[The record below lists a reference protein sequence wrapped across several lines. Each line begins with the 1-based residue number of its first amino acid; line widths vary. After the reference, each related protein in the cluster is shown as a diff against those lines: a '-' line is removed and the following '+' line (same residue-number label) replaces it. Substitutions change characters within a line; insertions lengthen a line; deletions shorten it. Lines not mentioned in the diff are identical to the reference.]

1 MSPRRPS
8 KPTPPGAST
17 YRHAAASRPNQPTV
31 GTEPL
36 MSDEQ
41 RAPLPFHVDRRDI
54 THPVLAWDR
63 QGRTS
68 RMEGD
73 PTTDSTHTFA
83 GVPLYTQ
90 EKINPLAMIEQL
102 RRPDTGIPLNLFD
115 DFNGLPPEANTWE
128 FYQHSGHWQN
138 RLVHGDSSEVMQSL
152 IVRDGLAGRV
162 QMVYFDPPYGI
173 AFRSNFM
180 TATDQLQT
188 YDSIDKGVPVGDPAP
203 LRAYG
208 DTYRNGIHS
217 YLDGIHE
224 RLVLAREL
232 LADTGSLFLQIGD
245 DNVHL
250 LGVLCDEVFGPD
262 NRMSTITYTT
272 SGGGSSTSSIPNAA
286 NYLLWYAKD
295 KPQAKYRPLYQKL
308 NRTEVIEHFSWHVMV
323 ELSDRTVRPLSPEE
337 RANPNKLPSGA
348 RLYRRQRLASPG
360 TSTTGRSDPY
370 TWNGYD
376 WPCPEGEHWRVSME
390 GLGRLAELGRLD
402 AAGPGSYLGWK
413 WYEDEVAGKRIN
425 NIWHRQMSTS
435 DKRYVVQTA
444 NAVIERCLHMT
455 TDPGDLVLDPTCGSG
470 VTAEMAEKWG
480 RRWVTIDTSRVTIAI
495 ARRHMVT
502 RTYPWWETTDG
513 NADPAAGFKLETI
526 QRVSAATL
534 AYDQVNDSDNTIRL
548 VDRPHTTRGRN
559 RLSGPF
565 TVESSSPYTYLPFDT
580 PPDDQWY
587 GAAEGELAQ
596 TLIEV
601 LTTSPIR
608 DASGREQLRVVELE
622 PWPDA
627 KLATHEARCQTPGR
641 DLETTAAVMLAAPD
655 ATVTARQVIDAATE
669 ARRNRADIEQLIA
682 VGFAF
687 EPNVAEQVG
696 PVRVYR
702 VVANRDLQIPGLS
715 NQTDTGALTLLGEP
729 SVMLDPTTD
738 GQLIVEIYGYDTYDP
753 TTRTVQPSDGD
764 DIDSWMVDT
773 AHDGHNFFPRLFY
786 APAAKNPHKYFN
798 PLSKAL
804 GKQLDPDALEALTG
818 LRSQPFPTPEPGFTV
833 AVKIITRAG
842 HEMTTLL
849 DPSELADA

>member
-1 MSPRRPS
+1 MNPRRESNLTRSGP
-8 KPTPPGAST
+8 ST
-17 YRHAAASRPNQPTV
+17 YRYTTASRPNQPTA

-36 MSDEQ
+36 LSDEE
-41 RAPLPFHVDRRDI
+41 RSPRPFHVDRHEI
-54 THPVLAWDR
+54 TRPVLAWDR

-73 PTTDSTHTFA
+73 PAGDSTHAFA

-90 EKINPLAMIEQL
+90 EKINPLAMVEQL
-102 RRPDTGIPLNLFD
+102 RKSDTAAPLNLFD
-115 DFNGLPPEANTWE
+115 DFNGLPAEANTWE

-138 RLVHGDSSEVMQSL
+138 RLIHGDSSEVMQSL
-152 IVRDGLAGRV
+152 ISRDGLAGRV

-180 TATDQLQT
+180 TATDRLQT
-188 YDSIDKGVPVGDPAP
+188 HDSIDKGVPVGDPAP

-232 LADTGSLFLQIGD
+232 LTDTGSLFLQIGD

-250 LGVLCDEVFGPD
+250 LGVLCDEIFGSH
-262 NRMSTITYTT
+262 NRMSTITYATT
-272 SGGGSSTSSIPNAA
+272 GGGSSTKSISAA
-286 NYLLWYAKD
+286 ATYLLWYAKD
-295 KPQAKYRPLYQKL
+295 RTQARYRPLYEQLDRKQI
-308 NRTEVIEHFSWHVMV
+308 IEYFNWDVMV
-323 ELSDRTVRPLSPEE
+323 ELADGTTRAPNPLE
-337 RANPNKLPSGA
+337 RADPKTLPPGA
-348 RLYRRQRLASPG
+348 RIYHRTPLDSPG
-360 TSTTGRSDPY
+360 TSTTGRSDSY
-370 TWNGYD
+370 RWNGYD
-376 WPCPEGEHWRVSME
+376 WPCPPGAQWRVSME
-390 GLGRLAELGRLD
+390 GMDRLAELDRLD
-402 AAGPGSYLGWK
+402 AAGPGSRLRWK
-413 WYEDEVAGKRIN
+413 RYENEVAGKRIN
-425 NIWHRQMSTS
+425 NIWHRKMSTS

-444 NAVIERCLHMT
+444 NQVIERCLQMT
-455 TDPGDLVLDPTCGSG
+455 TDPGDLILDPTCGSG
-470 VTAEMAEKWG
+470 VTADMAEKWG
-480 RRWVTIDTSRVTIAI
+480 RRWITIDASRVTIAI
-495 ARRHMVT
+495 ARRHMIT
-502 RTYPWWETTDG
+502 RTYPWWEIADG
-513 NADPAAGFKLETI
+513 GTDPAAGFNLETI

-534 AYDQVNDSDNTIRL
+534 AYDTVNDPDNTIHL
-548 VDRPHTTRGRN
+548 VDRPHKAKGRH

-565 TVESSSPYTYLPFDT
+565 TVESSSPYTYLPFHT

-596 TLIEV
+596 TLIEA

-622 PWPDA
+622 PWPGA
-627 KLATHEARCQTPGR
+627 KLATHEARCQTAGR
-641 DLETTAAVMLAAPD
+641 DLESTAAVMLAAPD

-669 ARRNRADIEQLIA
+669 ARRNRAGIEQLIA

-687 EPNVAEQVG
+687 EPNVEEQVG

-715 NQTDTGALTLLGEP
+715 NQTDSGALTLLGEP
-729 SVMLDPTTD
+729 SVVLDTA
-738 GQLIVEIYGYDTYDP
+738 
-753 TTRTVQPSDGD
+753 SDGD

-773 AHDGHNFFPRLFY
+773 AHDGRNFFPRRFY
-786 APAAKNPHKYFN
+786 APAAKNPRKYFG
-798 PLSKAL
+798 PLRKAL
-804 GKQLDPDALEALTG
+804 GKQLDPEAHEALTG
-818 LRSQPFPTPEPGFTV
+818 LCSQPFPTPEPGLTV

-842 HEMTTLL
+842 HEMTTVL
-849 DPSELADA
+849 DPTELTT

>member
-1 MSPRRPS
+1 MSSRRES
-8 KPTPPGAST
+8 KLTRSGPST
-17 YRHAAASRPNQPTV
+17 YRYTTASRPNQPTA

-36 MSDEQ
+36 MSDEE
-41 RAPLPFHVDRRDI
+41 RSPRPFHVDRHEI

-73 PTTDSTHTFA
+73 PADDSTHAFA

-102 RRPDTGIPLNLFD
+102 RKPDAAAPLNLFD

-138 RLVHGDSSEVMQSL
+138 RLIHGDSSEVMQSL
-152 IVRDGLAGRV
+152 ISRDGLAGRV

-173 AFRSNFM
+173 AFRSNFI
-180 TATDQLQT
+180 TATNRLQT
-188 YDSIDKGVPVGDPAP
+188 HDSIEKGVPVGDPAP

-208 DTYRNGIHS
+208 DTYHNGIHS

-224 RLVLAREL
+224 RLVLVREL
-232 LADTGSLFLQIGD
+232 LTDTGSLFLQIGD

-250 LGVLCDEVFGPD
+250 LGVLCDEVFGPH
-262 NRMSTITYTT
+262 NRMSTITYKT
-272 SGGGSSTSSIPNAA
+272 SGGGSSTKSIPNAA

-295 KPQAKYRPLYQKL
+295 KTRAKYRPLFEKL
-308 NRTEVIEHFSWHVMV
+308 DRKQIIEHFSSYAQV
-323 ELSDRTVRPLSPEE
+323 ELADGTNRAPNSEE
-337 RANPNKLPSGA
+337 RLDPKKLPKGA
-348 RLYRRQRLASPG
+348 RLYQRQRLASPKEHEE
-360 TSTTGRSDPY
+360 RSRPY
-370 TWNGYD
+370 RWNGHD
-376 WPCPEGEHWRVSME
+376 WPCPPGEQWRVSVPDGMD
-390 GLGRLAELGRLD
+390 RLAELGRLD
-402 AAGPGSYLGWK
+402 AAGPGSTLRWK
-413 WYEDEVAGKRIN
+413 QYENEVAGKRIN

-444 NAVIERCLHMT
+444 NQVIERCLHMT

-495 ARRHMVT
+495 ARRHMIT
-502 RTYPWWETTDG
+502 RTYPWWATTDG
-513 NADPAAGFKLETI
+513 GTDPAAGFNLGTI
-526 QRVSAATL
+526 QRVSAKTL
-534 AYDQVNDSDNTIRL
+534 AYDQIDDAENTIHF
-548 VDRPHTTRGRN
+548 VDRPHKTPGRH

-580 PPDDQWY
+580 PADDQWC

-596 TLIEV
+596 TLIEA

-622 PWPDA
+622 PWPGA

-641 DLETTAAVMLAAPD
+641 DLEITAAVMLAAPD

-669 ARRNRADIEQLIA
+669 ARRNRAGIEQLIA

-687 EPNVAEQVG
+687 EPNVDEQVG

-729 SVMLDPTTD
+729 SVVLDTASD
-738 GQLIVEIYGYDTYDP
+738 GYLIVQIHGYDTFDP

-773 AHDGHNFFPRLFY
+773 AHDGRNFFPRRFY
-786 APAAKNPHKYFN
+786 APAAKHPRKYFG
-798 PLSKAL
+798 PLRKAL
-804 GKQLDPDALEALTG
+804 GKQLDPEAHEALTG
-818 LRSQPFPTPEPGFTV
+818 LCSQPFPTPEPGLTV

-842 HEMTTLL
+842 HEMTTVL
-849 DPSELADA
+849 DPTELTT

>member
-1 MSPRRPS
+1 
-8 KPTPPGAST
+8 
-17 YRHAAASRPNQPTV
+17 
-31 GTEPL
+31 
-36 MSDEQ
+36 
-41 RAPLPFHVDRRDI
+41 
-54 THPVLAWDR
+54 
-63 QGRTS
+63 
-68 RMEGD
+68 
-73 PTTDSTHTFA
+73 
-83 GVPLYTQ
+83 
-90 EKINPLAMIEQL
+90 
-102 RRPDTGIPLNLFD
+102 
-115 DFNGLPPEANTWE
+115 
-128 FYQHSGHWQN
+128 
-138 RLVHGDSSEVMQSL
+138 
-152 IVRDGLAGRV
+152 
-162 QMVYFDPPYGI
+162 MVYFDPPYGI

-188 YDSIDKGVPVGDPAP
+188 HDSIDRGVPVGDPTP

-232 LADTGSLFLQIGD
+232 LTDSGSLFLQIGD

-262 NRMSTITYTT
+262 NRMSIITYAT
-272 SGGGSSTSSIPNAA
+272 SGGGAATKSLPAAA

-295 KPQAKYRPLYQKL
+295 KTQAKYRPLYEKL
-308 NRTEVIEHFSWHVMV
+308 DRKQVIEFFNWDVMV
-323 ELSDRTVRPLSPEE
+323 ELADGTARLPKPEE
-337 RANPNKLPSGA
+337 RADPRKLPVGS
-348 RLYRRQRLASPG
+348 RIYRRMPLASPG
-360 TSTTGRSDPY
+360 LHKERSATY
-370 TWNGYD
+370 RWNDLD
-376 WPCPEGEHWRVSME
+376 WRCPVGQHWRVSVPE
-390 GLGRLAELGRLD
+390 GMDRLARLGRLD
-402 AAGPGSYLGWK
+402 AARPGALLGWK
-413 WYEDEVAGKRIN
+413 LYETEVAGKRIN

-470 VTAEMAEKWG
+470 VTAEMAEEWG
-480 RRWVTIDTSRVTIAI
+480 RRWITIDTSRVTIAI
-495 ARRHMVT
+495 ARRHMIT
-502 RTYPWWETTDG
+502 RTYPWWQTTDG
-513 NADPAAGFKLETI
+513 GNDPAAGFNLETI

-534 AYDQVNDSDNTIRL
+534 AYDQVDDPENTIHL
-548 VDRPHTTRGRN
+548 VDRPKRARGRH

-580 PPDDQWY
+580 PPDDRWH

-622 PWPDA
+622 PWPGA

-641 DLETTAAVMLAAPD
+641 ELETTAAVMLAAPD

-687 EPNVAEQVG
+687 EPSVEEQVG
-696 PVRVYR
+696 PVRVFR

-729 SVMLDPTTD
+729 SVDLDTASD
-738 GQLIVEIYGYDTYDP
+738 GYLVVQIHGYDTFDP

-773 AHDGHNFFPRLFY
+773 AHDGRNFFPRRFY
-786 APAAKNPHKYFN
+786 APAAKNPQKYFG
-798 PLSKAL
+798 PLRKAL
-804 GKQLDPDALEALTG
+804 GKQLDPEAHDALTG
-818 LRSQPFPTPEPGFTV
+818 LRSQPFPAPEPGLTV

-842 HEMTTLL
+842 HEMTTVL
-849 DPSELADA
+849 DPTELAAT